1 MKEKKSTKTFVEVD
15 NSFVKQLKVH
25 ADDTYFLEIL
35 YYYVCRALIVY
46 NYNLS
51 GVDGIIINGRF
62 MGSKMEVLFSPIFDT
77 IVRSLSLAMSIR
89 AIILNKEHLNK
100 CYNDRLLFYDIEK
113 GFLLW
118 DSHQI
123 IMECIKDDN
132 FRLLYEMI
140 VSYKNDSLL
149 TDDQKAKFNEANI
162 RPEYRNQEKYLKSIA
177 NDPTYDGKSVIKNNE
192 YLYAEFEEF
201 EVPKEVDYIGDTAFA
216 YCRNL
221 NTLTFTRKVM
231 FGHFPIIECNE
242 LKHIGVPKDLIDY
255 FKQELPYYKDII
267 TDEITVDDEQKAIE
281 TPVND
286 VKDDIVEQN
295 LEEKKTQ
302 ENSIDTKKLE
312 TIFDKKA
319 TSYKYFWFLAVIS
332 LAKEEESLKVA
343 YKDILVRMAAL
354 AWPIFFDYEIEL
366 GKSDMLPK
374 YLVDITRRTT
384 LIKAASSNVVEK
396 YLRQHYTSQGIDKI
410 LEPLLKNVPYR
421 FLSPWIPFTT
431 NEEVKQKSN
440 CIEYACPYALGNIGV
455 LFDEDWWEYI
465 MDNYSDI
472 VNFTKDSFV
481 AYVKQYNNG
490 LKLLKIKT
498 CGFNLKNDSR
508 DRYLTYR

>member
-51 GVDGIIINGRF
+51 GVDGIVINGRF
-62 MGSKMEVLFSPIFDT
+62 MGSKMKVLFSPIFDT
-77 IVRSLSLAMSIR
+77 IVKSLSLAMSIR

-113 GFLLW
+113 GFLSW

-302 ENSIDTKKLE
+302 
-312 TIFDKKA
+312 
-319 TSYKYFWFLAVIS
+319 
-332 LAKEEESLKVA
+332 
-343 YKDILVRMAAL
+343 
-354 AWPIFFDYEIEL
+354 
-366 GKSDMLPK
+366 
-374 YLVDITRRTT
+374 
-384 LIKAASSNVVEK
+384 
-396 YLRQHYTSQGIDKI
+396 
-410 LEPLLKNVPYR
+410 
-421 FLSPWIPFTT
+421 
-431 NEEVKQKSN
+431 
-440 CIEYACPYALGNIGV
+440 
-455 LFDEDWWEYI
+455 
-465 MDNYSDI
+465 
-472 VNFTKDSFV
+472 
-481 AYVKQYNNG
+481 
-490 LKLLKIKT
+490 
-498 CGFNLKNDSR
+498 
-508 DRYLTYR
+508 